1 MDDFDDD
8 QIAGD
13 FHSLVGNAQLN
24 ELIEVERRRDA
35 EREAMK
41 QLAEDQKSSA
51 LTLMQIAGM
60 RTQKELNALALE
72 KNEVEE
78 KRSRDE
84 ELKRKEIENAR
95 LVNQFPPPDMRHS

>member
-8 QIAGD
+8 QVASDFLSIVGD
-13 FHSLVGNAQLN
+13 AQLN

-41 QLAEDQKSSA
+41 RLVEEQQSSA
-51 LTLMQIAGM
+51 MTLMQIAGM

-72 KNEVEE
+72 KNEAEE

-84 ELKRKEIENAR
+84 EIKRKEIENAR
-95 LVNQFPPPDMRHS
+95 LVNQFPPPDLRHS